1 MIKKYEVEQMIK
13 DALLDLDGVIDETPN
28 NYGCYDL
35 YFAQI
40 EDTPDGI
47 IVEFTTVISGMKD
60 GEEKDRYKITIEY
73 C

>member
-13 DALLDLDGVIDETPN
+13 DTLLDLDGVISETPN
-28 NYGCYDL
+28 DDGCYDL

-40 EDTPDGI
+40 EDTQDGM
-47 IVEFTTVISGMKD
+47 IVEFTTVISDMKD